1 MILLFSSCYFLAI
14 HKQALPRDW
23 MRWNSYKDWVSTQ
36 VWVGSWYLLLLQK
49 GGTECNKWVRR
60 EDASTAVQ
68 SITASSRPGT
78 ASRGSVRSLRMIT
91 APASIAARNAPSSLP
106 LKHCSRSVCA
116 RRRVRSSPGGYHLGY
131 QSQPAAHQEEWMN
144 RWMDGWWLEKRD

>member
-1 MILLFSSCYFLAI
+1 MVLLFSSCYFLAI
-14 HKQALPRDW
+14 HKQALPREIECDETVK
-23 MRWNSYKDWVSTQ
+23 RI
-36 VWVGSWYLLLLQK
+36 VWVHRCGLVVGTCCCCRK

-91 APASIAARNAPSSLP
+91 APTSIAARNVPSSLP
-106 LKHCSRSVCA
+106 LKHCCRSVCA
-116 RRRVRSSPGGYHLGY
+116 RGEGSELNQRLSSRVSISTSTWVHMMMRL
-131 QSQPAAHQEEWMN
+131 N
-144 RWMDGWWLEKRD
+144 KF